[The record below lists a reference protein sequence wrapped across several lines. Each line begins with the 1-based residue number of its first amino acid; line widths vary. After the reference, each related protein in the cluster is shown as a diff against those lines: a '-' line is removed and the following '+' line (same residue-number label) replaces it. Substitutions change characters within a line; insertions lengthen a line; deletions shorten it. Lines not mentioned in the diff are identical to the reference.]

1 MQYLQ
6 GQVVVKREWIERTR
20 PEYIFPLIKDM
31 SFPLLIKINTPI
43 EVVGIE
49 AD

>member
-1 MQYLQ
+1 MRYLQ
-6 GQVVVKREWIERTR
+6 AQVDVRQEWIERTR
-20 PEYIFPLIKDM
+20 PECIIPLIKDM